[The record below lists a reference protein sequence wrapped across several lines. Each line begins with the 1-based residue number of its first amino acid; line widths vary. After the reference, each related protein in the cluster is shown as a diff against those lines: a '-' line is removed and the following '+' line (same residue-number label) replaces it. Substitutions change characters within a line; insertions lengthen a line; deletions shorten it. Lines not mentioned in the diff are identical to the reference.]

1 MGLFAK
7 KSRRRPYR
15 RRMVSISEFDARRH
29 VTSRLDFLRSR
40 RMLVLA
46 VAAVMVY
53 LVVLSQLGL
62 WRSWELWRLRN
73 DLRAQK
79 MALTAEVVELDTR
92 KRLLESDTLYIE
104 KIARTEYHL
113 SRPDEIIYELDA
125 GTDDK
130 SP

>member
-1 MGLFAK
+1 
-7 KSRRRPYR
+7 
-15 RRMVSISEFDARRH
+15 MVTVPEFDMRRH

-40 RMLVLA
+40 RMMVLG

-53 LVVLSQLGL
+53 LLVLSQLGL
-62 WRSWELWRLRN
+62 CRSWTLRELRN

-79 MALTAEVVELDTR
+79 LELSAEVVELDVR
-92 KRLLESDTLYIE
+92 RRLLESDTLYIE
-104 KIARTEYHL
+104 NIARTEYQL
-113 SRPDEIIYELDA
+113 SRPDEIIYELDD